1 MSSLKRDSNYSTDST
16 DSTESVEIN
25 WTEYIINNRYIILNK
40 IGKGSYCT
48 VWTTYDIN
56 LKKIFAL
63 KIYNEDDME
72 DAENEIKVLDI
83 IKSFNLENV
92 ILYNNS
98 FNYELGDDVYIMQ
111 VINLCGYSLNFIL
124 KLFKDDFLIN
134 SDLYNKYVNFIYDS
148 YIKVHNLLHNLH
160 EHGYAH
166 TDIKPENILIDIPVL
181 ENKLYLDKILNIHS
195 NLEKKGK
202 NKNLIKLLHNE
213 CKTIVD
219 SNKIDE
225 NDIKMYL
232 KEFNYSIKVSDFGTS
247 LKMGDETIYK
257 KHTQYYKSPKI
268 LLKFPLDNTYDYW
281 SLSCTL
287 YELLICDILFN
298 PYDSDL
304 EDKYGE
310 NDDRNLMYLI
320 ISNLGIPDKKIL
332 NESSVSDIYFN
343 SLYNGPRGYLELKY
357 IDFIGNLIN
366 KSNLITLESVRL
378 KYIELVNIITNY
390 LSYSYLFN
398 Y

>member
-56 LKKIFAL
+56 SKKIFAL

-343 SLYNGPRGYLELKY
+343 SLYNGPRAYLELKY